1 MACLWEGLWYLGLE
15 DADLGGCF
23 LGSAEPRRTW
33 LSVGFTP
40 GVIPEVFLGLG
51 IALPGQDLIFKGLK
65 LLLPGRGSKL
75 VMSQGA
81 LLLTQLCAERGGWE
95 SDGLCLDSP
104 SVYVI
109 NLVVSM
115 DTAPDPVVCVCSFCV
130 WCVSFTC
137 LSWFMFLGVCV
148 TRLIPPG

>member
-1 MACLWEGLWYLGLE
+1 ME

-65 LLLPGRGSKL
+65 LLLPARGSKL

-95 SDGLCLDSP
+95 SDSLCLDSP

>member
-1 MACLWEGLWYLGLE
+1 MCLWEGLEHLGLE
-15 DADLGGCF
+15 DADFGGCF

-81 LLLTQLCAERGGWE
+81 LLLTQLCAERGGRE
-95 SDGLCLDSP
+95 SDSLYFDSLG
-104 SVYVI
+104 VYVF

-115 DTAPDPVVCVCSFCV
+115 DTAPDPVVLCVDSVC
-130 WCVSFTC
+130 
-137 LSWFMFLGVCV
+137 GVCFSGV
-148 TRLIPPG
+148 RVGLCSWVST